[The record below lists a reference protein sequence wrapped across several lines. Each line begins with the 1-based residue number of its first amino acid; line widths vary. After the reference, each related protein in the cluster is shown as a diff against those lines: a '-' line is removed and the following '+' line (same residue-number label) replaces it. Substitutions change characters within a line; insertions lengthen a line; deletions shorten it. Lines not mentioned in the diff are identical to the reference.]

1 MPACIVELG
10 FMNSP
15 TDNQLFDANVENYA
29 KAIGDAVLKTYEA
42 YGKDGADATE
52 SVEDVPG
59 TEEQIS
65 TETGEGT
72 TGQVLQNT
80 QIEMFLHWM
89 PPVMTG
95 DLAAIPMM
103 KTVR

>member
-15 TDNQLFDANVENYA
+15 TDNQLFDANIDSYA
-29 KAIGDAVLKTYEA
+29 KAIGDAVLKTYES
-42 YGKDGADATE
+42 YGKDGADAKE

-59 TEEQIS
+59 RRVQKRA
-65 TETGEGT
+65 
-72 TGQVLQNT
+72 QVRQDRYCRTHRLK
-80 QIEMFLHWM
+80 MYPHWM
-89 PPVMTG
+89 PPAMTG
-95 DLAAIPMM
+95 DLAAIQMM